1 MGTHRKEPQ
10 SRSTELQ
17 TGFCFLT
24 HTEKQKEKKS
34 CQETEKAF
42 NKTQHLLLIKV
53 EQIRHRKNILQHDKT
68 RDKPAVNTTLSGEGL
83 KSFPLRSGASEGCP
97 LAPFFSTQQ

>member
-34 CQETEKAF
+34 CKKEY
-42 NKTQHLLLIKV
+42 
-53 EQIRHRKNILQHDKT
+53 
-68 RDKPAVNTTLSGEGL
+68 
-83 KSFPLRSGASEGCP
+83 
-97 LAPFFSTQQ
+97 